1 MYGKHK
7 DVFGK
12 FAAHMLGIASTSGN
26 MAEVFESTATFM
38 ERDASFRKNL
48 RRSLMMPSIALVA
61 VMGVILFYVG
71 YIFPL
76 MAEMFLEFNI
86 TLPPMTA
93 ATLEISYFMQDH
105 WFIITFLFT
114 APIVL
119 FLYYIQTDK
128 GRYKLDKHIIKLP
141 VIDEAIDLLNEYAQK
156 YAGKFIVDRTNTTD
170 PIGIPVNQVYWK
182 EVLLYLTDVQGLQ
195 VVESDRFLEINEHEG
210 DIHEAESDSGSIVQR
225 TLDFGSREVRI
236 KAVFFEGNKR
246 ALREIG
252 VDWSTIHNLGSRPE
266 NLSRIIDPS
275 SGGGGGSGGSSGG
288 NNTLPDATFGN
299 QYVEVNSRFAQEVTQ
314 NLFNGIINFGEIAS
328 SGIEVRALFKAFE
341 ANNLGKILATPEIKV
356 LDGEEGRIQVG
367 QDFSIKQRDFAGNV
381 IDRFF
386 SVGTI
391 LQVTP
396 NIIHDGDSTF
406 VNMLIN
412 AERSSAQPST
422 VSTVINKQQADTQIL
437 LLDGESTVIAGLYR
451 TETNKVRK
459 GIPLLKDLPG
469 WFFGLKYLFGYNSDE
484 NVEQE
489 LVILINVSIEP
500 TLNDRNMARI
510 QSSREQLEEKRAKNE
525 EEIREMREIIK
536 E

>member
-1 MYGKHK
+1 M
-7 DVFGK
+7 
-12 FAAHMLGIASTSGN
+12 
-26 MAEVFESTATFM
+26 
-38 ERDASFRKNL
+38 
-48 RRSLMMPSIALVA
+48 
-61 VMGVILFYVG
+61 
-71 YIFPL
+71 
-76 MAEMFLEFNI
+76 
-86 TLPPMTA
+86 
-93 ATLEISYFMQDH
+93 
-105 WFIITFLFT
+105 
-114 APIVL
+114 
-119 FLYYIQTDK
+119 
-128 GRYKLDKHIIKLP
+128 
-141 VIDEAIDLLNEYAQK
+141 
-156 YAGKFIVDRTNTTD
+156 
-170 PIGIPVNQVYWK
+170 
-182 EVLLYLTDVQGLQ
+182 
-195 VVESDRFLEINEHEG
+195 
-210 DIHEAESDSGSIVQR
+210 
-225 TLDFGSREVRI
+225 
-236 KAVFFEGNKR
+236 
-246 ALREIG
+246 
-252 VDWSTIHNLGSRPE
+252 
-266 NLSRIIDPS
+266 
-275 SGGGGGSGGSSGG
+275 
-288 NNTLPDATFGN
+288 
-299 QYVEVNSRFAQEVTQ
+299 NSRSAQEVTQ

-328 SGIEVRALFKAFE
+328 SGIEVRALFKAIE

-412 AERSSAQPST
+412 AERPSAQPST

-451 TETNKVRK
+451 AETNKVRK